1 MKIELKT
8 ITLQNFKKSRNVT
21 INFTH
26 NVVISGGNETGKST
40 IYDAYLWCLFG
51 VTNRPDTT
59 VQTLDSK
66 NNVIHKLETSVSLVI
81 NYNDERD
88 IKIERRLSER
98 YKAENTVEEKFLG
111 TTQTRLIDDVPYSV
125 SAFRDKLNSLCNF
138 DDWFLL
144 SNINIFWSYK
154 VDERRR
160 ILMSLAGEINESE
173 LMQNYPAVYKGVM
186 IEKKELSEMLK
197 QWNTTRKKAN
207 DELQT
212 IPAKVQAQDALRV
225 VDDFDV
231 VEEDKKKID
240 LQLADVDAALQ
251 GVVTN
256 TAEQQEYENKLAT
269 ENDKYNKAREQWQT
283 NHFQMV
289 DEAFKNVTAASES
302 LHEAKRLQKEHSDT
316 HVNNKTKISEL
327 TNEFNKL
334 MQQWKDVNEKE
345 FNFAKTDV
353 CPVCGRPYTD
363 EMKEQEYENAVN
375 EFNTHK
381 SNKLTEIQNKATEI
395 HNQITVLKGLVNTY
409 LLVTSVSDNN
419 NIKTRQE
426 TYNNL
431 VNKRSELQS
440 LTWEQSSEKAD
451 ADASLK
457 AIVAT
462 KPLLVVD
469 TTHKENKL
477 KKKELTKKRDDLIKR
492 LSGRDNNKRIE
503 EEKVKLDKRSRELAQ
518 IVADCNEVIRQIKEY
533 KKNKIA
539 VVESKVNSFF
549 SLIRWKFYEQNITN
563 DDEKEI
569 CKAIDRNGVD
579 YNSTNDGTVINMGID
594 IINGISKAKD
604 IYVPLFVDRKESV
617 ENALPSIQQAI
628 YLQCIYGAPFKV
640 ETF

>member
-8 ITLQNFKKSRNVT
+8 ITLQNFKRARNVT

-59 VQTLDSK
+59 VQTLDSS
-66 NNVIHKLETSVSLVI
+66 NNIIHKLETSVSLVI
-81 NYNDERD
+81 NYNEERD

-144 SNINIFWSYK
+144 SNINIFWSCK

-173 LMQNYPAVYKGVM
+173 LMQNYPAVHRGV
-186 IEKKELSEMLK
+186 IVEKKELSEMLK
-197 QWNTTRKKAN
+197 QQNATRKKAN

-212 IPAKVQAQDALRV
+212 IPAKVQAQDALKV

-240 LQLADVDAALQ
+240 LQLADIDAALQ

-269 ENDKYNKAREQWQT
+269 ENNKYNKVREQWQT

-302 LHEAKRLQKEHSDT
+302 LHEATRLQKEHSDT
-316 HVNNKTKISEL
+316 YVKNKTKISEL

-334 MQQWKDVNEKE
+334 MQQWKDVNERE

-381 SNKLTEIQNKATEI
+381 STKLTEIQNKATEI

-409 LLVTSVSDNN
+409 LQVTSVSDNN
-419 NIKTRQE
+419 NIKTKQE

-431 VNKRSELQS
+431 VKKRSELQS
-440 LTWEQSSEKAD
+440 LTWEQSNEKAN
-451 ADASLK
+451 ADASLQ

-469 TTHKENKL
+469 TTHEENKL
-477 KKKELTKKRDDLIKR
+477 KKKELIKKRDDLIKR
-492 LSGRDNNKRIE
+492 QSGRDNNKRIE

-617 ENALPSIQQAI
+617 ENVLPSIQQAI
-628 YLQCIYGAPFKV
+628 YLQCIYGASFKV

>member
-173 LMQNYPAVYKGVM
+173 LMQNYPAVYNGVM

-212 IPAKVQAQDALRV
+212 IPAKVQAQDALKV

-289 DEAFKNVTAASES
+289 DEAFKNVTTASES

-451 ADASLK
+451 ADALLK

-469 TTHKENKL
+469 TTHEENKL

-518 IVADCNEVIRQIKEY
+518 IMADCNEVIRQIKEY

>member
-8 ITLQNFKKSRNVT
+8 ITLQNFKRARNVN

-59 VQTLDSK
+59 VQTLDNN

-144 SNINIFWSYK
+144 SNVNIFWSYK

-173 LMQNYPAVYKGVM
+173 LMQNYPAVYRGVM

-197 QWNTTRKKAN
+197 QQNTTRKKAN

-212 IPAKVQAQDALRV
+212 IPAKVQAQDALKII
-225 VDDFDV
+225 DDFDV
-231 VEEDKKKID
+231 VEDDKKKID
-240 LQLADVDAALQ
+240 LQLADIDAALQ

-269 ENDKYNKAREQWQT
+269 ENNKYNKVREQWQT

-289 DEAFKNVTAASES
+289 NEAFKNVTAASES
-302 LHEAKRLQKEHSDT
+302 LHEATRLQKEHSDIY
-316 HVNNKTKISEL
+316 VKNKTKISEL
-327 TNEFNKL
+327 TIEFNRL

-345 FNFAKTDV
+345 FNFAQTDV

-363 EMKEQEYENAVN
+363 KMKEQEYENAVN
-375 EFNTHK
+375 EFNSHK

-409 LLVTSVSDNN
+409 LQVTSVSDNN
-419 NIKTRQE
+419 NIKTQQE

-431 VNKRSELQS
+431 VKKRSELQS
-440 LTWEQSSEKAD
+440 QTWEQSSEKAN
-451 ADASLK
+451 ADASLQ

-462 KPLLVVD
+462 KPLPVVD
-469 TTHKENKL
+469 STHEENKR
-477 KKKELTKKRDDLIKR
+477 KKKELTNKRDDLIKR

-617 ENALPSIQQAI
+617 EHALPSIQQAI
-628 YLQCIYGAPFKV
+628 YLQCRYGASFKV

>member
-8 ITLQNFKKSRNVT
+8 ITLQNFKRARNVT

-59 VQTLDSK
+59 VQTLDSS
-66 NNVIHKLETSVSLVI
+66 NNIIHKLETSVSLVI
-81 NYNDERD
+81 NYNEERD

-144 SNINIFWSYK
+144 SNINIFWSCK

-173 LMQNYPAVYKGVM
+173 LMQNYPAVHRGVI
-186 IEKKELSEMLK
+186 IEKKELSEILK
-197 QWNTTRKKAN
+197 QQNTTRKKAN

-212 IPAKVQAQDALRV
+212 IPAKVQAQDALKV

-240 LQLADVDAALQ
+240 LQLADIDAALQ

-269 ENDKYNKAREQWQT
+269 ENNKYNKVREQWQT
-283 NHFQMV
+283 NHFQIV

-302 LHEAKRLQKEHSDT
+302 LHEATRLQKEHSDT
-316 HVNNKTKISEL
+316 YVENKTKISEL

-345 FNFAKTDV
+345 FNFSQTDV

-409 LLVTSVSDNN
+409 LQVTSVSDNN
-419 NIKTRQE
+419 NIKTQQE

-431 VNKRSELQS
+431 VKKRSELQS
-440 LTWEQSSEKAD
+440 QTWEQSSEKAN
-451 ADASLK
+451 ADASLQ

-462 KPLLVVD
+462 KPLSVVD
-469 TTHKENKL
+469 STYEENKR

-628 YLQCIYGAPFKV
+628 YLQCIYGASFKV

>member
-40 IYDAYLWCLFG
+40 IYDAYLWCLFD

-212 IPAKVQAQDALRV
+212 IPAKVQAQDALKV

-240 LQLADVDAALQ
+240 LQLANVDAALQ

-302 LHEAKRLQKEHSDT
+302 LHEEKRLQKEHSDT

-345 FNFAKTDV
+345 FNFTKTDV

-469 TTHKENKL
+469 TTHEENKL

>member
-8 ITLQNFKKSRNVT
+8 ITLQNFKRARNVT

-59 VQTLDSK
+59 VQTLDSS
-66 NNVIHKLETSVSLVI
+66 NNIIHKLETSVSLVI
-81 NYNDERD
+81 NYNEERD

-144 SNINIFWSYK
+144 SNINIFWSCK

-173 LMQNYPAVYKGVM
+173 LMQNYPAVHRGV
-186 IEKKELSEMLK
+186 IVEKKELSEMLK
-197 QWNTTRKKAN
+197 QQNATRKKAN

-212 IPAKVQAQDALRV
+212 IPAKVQAQDALKV

-240 LQLADVDAALQ
+240 LQLADIDAALQ

-269 ENDKYNKAREQWQT
+269 ENNKYNKVREQWQT

-302 LHEAKRLQKEHSDT
+302 LHEATRLQKEHSDT
-316 HVNNKTKISEL
+316 YVKNKTKISEL

-381 SNKLTEIQNKATEI
+381 STKLTEIQNKATEI

-409 LLVTSVSDNN
+409 LQVTSVSDNN
-419 NIKTRQE
+419 NIKTKQE

-431 VNKRSELQS
+431 VKKRSELQS
-440 LTWEQSSEKAD
+440 LTWEQSNEKAN
-451 ADASLK
+451 ADASLQ

-469 TTHKENKL
+469 TTHEENKL
-477 KKKELTKKRDDLIKR
+477 KKKELIKKRDDLIKR
-492 LSGRDNNKRIE
+492 QSGRDNNKRIE

-617 ENALPSIQQAI
+617 ENVLPSIQQAI
-628 YLQCIYGAPFKV
+628 YLQCIYGASFKV